1 MNLQHMKYAIVIAQ
15 TQSINKAAEQLY
27 VGQPTL
33 SRAIKELE
41 SNLGI
46 TLFERSAKGM
56 TLTAD
61 GELFIRCAKN
71 VLAQVDDI
79 EKMFGREG
87 TAKRRFSLSAPRA
100 GYVYEAFVRFSCEVG
115 EDTQAELVYRAADTM
130 GALADVEQGRSAL
143 GVVRYASHADRY
155 YKEMMEEKGLVC
167 ELVAEFRMGILVS
180 RSSPLARLQKAR
192 AGGSASADGDFPV
205 GYARGGARRGRK
217 LPRGAQQPVASAA
230 VPARRQPAGNP
241 LAQSA
246 DLCLERAAS
255 QGTAGAV
262 RPCLARGR
270 LAAGPVPRRAGAPKG
285 RIRPPGWT
293 ASSPISSSLPTRGN
307 QLVYGPVFSIVTDAT
322 RL

>member
-46 TLFERSAKGM
+46 TLFERSTKGM

-155 YKEMMEEKGLVC
+155 YKEMMEEKGQVC

-180 RSSPLARLQKAR
+180 RSSPLARSRKLAQEDLRPLMEIFLSDTR
-192 AGGSASADGDFPV
+192 AAAPV
-205 GYARGGARRGRK
+205 GAENHREEPSNLSLRQLYLRG
-217 LPRGAQQPVASAA
+217 
-230 VPARRQPAGNP
+230 GNP
-241 LAQSA
+241 LEILSRNPQTYVWSA
-246 DLCLERAAS
+246 PL
-255 QGTAGAV
+255 
-262 RPCLARGR
+262 
-270 LAAGPVPRRAGAPKG
+270 PKG
-285 RIRPPGWT
+285 QQERYGLVWLEADWRQD
-293 ASSPISSSLPTRGN
+293 LYRDVLVRRKDYMPTRLDGQFTD
-307 QLVYGPVFSIVTDAT
+307 QLIAARREVIN
-322 RL
+322 

>member
-180 RSSPLARLQKAR
+180 RSSPLARSRKLTQEDLRPLMEIFLSDTR
-192 AGGSASADGDFPV
+192 AAAPV
-205 GYARGGARRGRK
+205 GAENYREEPSNLSLRQLYLRG
-217 LPRGAQQPVASAA
+217 
-230 VPARRQPAGNP
+230 GNP
-241 LAQSA
+241 LEILSRNPQTYVWSA
-246 DLCLERAAS
+246 PLPKEQQERYGLAWLEADWRQDLYRDVL
-255 QGTAGAV
+255 V
-262 RPCLARGR
+262 RR
-270 LAAGPVPRRAGAPKG
+270 KDY
-285 RIRPPGWT
+285 
-293 ASSPISSSLPTRGN
+293 LPTRLDGQFTD
-307 QLVYGPVFSIVTDAT
+307 QLIAARREVIN
-322 RL
+322 

>member
-41 SNLGI
+41 GNLGI
-46 TLFERSAKGM
+46 TLFERSTKGM

-180 RSSPLARLQKAR
+180 RSSPLARRRKLGQEDLRPLMEIFLSDTR
-192 AGGSASADGDFPV
+192 AAAPV
-205 GYARGGARRGRK
+205 GAENHREEPSN
-217 LPRGAQQPVASAA
+217 LSL
-230 VPARRQPAGNP
+230 RQLYLHGGNP
-241 LAQSA
+241 LEILSRNPQTYVWSA
-246 DLCLERAAS
+246 PLPKEQQERYGLVWLEAS
-255 QGTAGAV
+255 WRQELYRDVLV
-262 RPCLARGR
+262 RQ
-270 LAAGPVPRRAGAPKG
+270 KDY
-285 RIRPPGWT
+285 
-293 ASSPISSSLPTRGN
+293 LPTRLDGQFTD
-307 QLVYGPVFSIVTDAT
+307 QLIAARREVIN
-322 RL
+322 

>member
-180 RSSPLARLQKAR
+180 RSSPLARSRKLAQEDLRPLMEIFLSDTR
-192 AGGSASADGDFPV
+192 AAAPV
-205 GYARGGARRGRK
+205 GAENYREEPSNLSLRQLYLRG
-217 LPRGAQQPVASAA
+217 
-230 VPARRQPAGNP
+230 GNP
-241 LAQSA
+241 LEILSRNPQTYVWSA
-246 DLCLERAAS
+246 PLPKEQQERYDLAWLEADWR
-255 QGTAGAV
+255 QDLYRDVLV
-262 RPCLARGR
+262 RR
-270 LAAGPVPRRAGAPKG
+270 KDY
-285 RIRPPGWT
+285 
-293 ASSPISSSLPTRGN
+293 LPTRLDGQFTD
-307 QLVYGPVFSIVTDAT
+307 QLIAARREVIN
-322 RL
+322 

>member
-180 RSSPLARLQKAR
+180 RSSPLARSRKLAQEDLRPLMEIFLSDTR
-192 AGGSASADGDFPV
+192 AAAPV
-205 GYARGGARRGRK
+205 GAENYREEPSNLSLRQLYLRG
-217 LPRGAQQPVASAA
+217 
-230 VPARRQPAGNP
+230 GNP
-241 LAQSA
+241 LEILSRNPQTYVWSA
-246 DLCLERAAS
+246 PLPKEQQERYGLSWLEADWRQDLYRDVL
-255 QGTAGAV
+255 V
-262 RPCLARGR
+262 RR
-270 LAAGPVPRRAGAPKG
+270 KDY
-285 RIRPPGWT
+285 
-293 ASSPISSSLPTRGN
+293 LPTRLDGQFTD
-307 QLVYGPVFSIVTDAT
+307 QLIAARREVIN
-322 RL
+322 

>member
-180 RSSPLARLQKAR
+180 RSSPLARSR
-192 AGGSASADGDFPV
+192 SS
-205 GYARGGARRGRK
+205 RRRI
-217 LPRGAQQPVASAA
+217 
-230 VPARRQPAGNP
+230 
-241 LAQSA
+241 
-246 DLCLERAAS
+246 C
-255 QGTAGAV
+255 V
-262 RPCLARGR
+262 R
-270 LAAGPVPRRAGAPKG
+270 
-285 RIRPPGWT
+285 
-293 ASSPISSSLPTRGN
+293 
-307 QLVYGPVFSIVTDAT
+307 
-322 RL
+322 